1 MEIEEA
7 VKAKDPNYELRQI
20 GQIKKMP
27 GLDRILIEEAFQER
41 KKRME
46 SV

>member
-20 GQIKKMP
+20 GCLKKMP
-27 GLDRILIEEAFQER
+27 RLDRILIDEVFKERQE
-41 KKRME
+41 KMK
-46 SV
+46 SL

>member
-20 GQIKKMP
+20 GHIKKMP
-27 GLDRILIEEAFQER
+27 GLDRILIEQAFQER
-41 KKRME
+41 NREME